1 MINTLADLIMFVF
14 LAGGAYICFVSGDTT
29 LGVIVGLMAF
39 LYPLMRMD
47 THRRYRNNPQLLED
61 NRVNKM
67 KGDTLAGMLVIVT
80 GVLIYLLV
88 TR

>member
-1 MINTLADLIMFVF
+1 MINDLADLIIVVF

-29 LGVIVGLMAF
+29 LGMIVGLMAI
-39 LYPLMRMD
+39 LYPLMRLD
-47 THRRYRNNPQLLED
+47 TKRRYRNNPQLLED
-61 NRVNKM
+61 NRANKM